1 MGTYSGYSIPTMF
14 LKRRLLMSFIIT
26 IAVVVVIV
34 LFVISVYNSLVR
46 ARMQTQEAWSQIDV
60 QLKRRNDLLPN
71 LIETVKGY
79 GKYEQATLEK
89 VTQLRAQV
97 ASASSPADAMK
108 ASDALTRQ
116 ISGIFAVA
124 ESYPDLKANE
134 NYLKLQEELTNTENK
149 ISYSRQLYNSVA
161 GNYNVK
167 LQAFPSNVIAGM
179 FAFRPAD
186 FLSTPEEEKAVPK
199 VDFGSNGLGE

>member
-1 MGTYSGYSIPTMF
+1 
-14 LKRRLLMSFIIT
+14 MSFIIT
-26 IAVVVVIV
+26 IAVVAV
-34 LFVISVYNSLVR
+34 LALFIISVYNGLVKE
-46 ARMQTQEAWSQIDV
+46 RMQTQEAWSQIDV

-89 VTQLRAQV
+89 VTQLRSQV
-97 ASASSPADAMK
+97 ASAASPAEAMQ

-124 ESYPDLKANE
+124 ESYPDLKANT

-149 ISYSRQLYNSVA
+149 IAYSRQLYNSVTS
-161 GNYNVK
+161 NYNVK
-167 LQAFPSNVIAGM
+167 LETFPTNLIAGI
-179 FAFRPAD
+179 FGFKAAD
-186 FLSTPEEEKAVPK
+186 FLTTPEEEKAVPR
-199 VDFGSNGLGE
+199 VDFGSNGLGD